1 MSFRKEK
8 KYRVTKFES
17 EKLFKVLSK
26 NGMKLLHKPR
36 VINSVYF
43 DNNSY
48 DMFYNSEEGVVPRKK
63 IRIRWYNNKINFSL
77 EKKTS
82 SVEGRFKSSNKYDI
96 LKSITQIENHNM
108 IDNNYGYIY
117 PSLKVSYSRTY
128 YTFNNMRVTVDKN
141 INYRNLRSDSFI
153 LHEDP
158 ENVIEIK
165 VQEEFSDDIIEKFMP
180 YSTSRFSKYSRGLL
194 LSQQQV
200 SKN

>member
-1 MSFRKEK
+1 VSFRKEK

-117 PSLKVSYSRTY
+117 PSLKVSYLRTY
-128 YTFNNMRVTVDKN
+128 YTFNKMRVTLDKN
-141 INYRNLRSDSFI
+141 INYRNLRNDSFT
-153 LHEDP
+153 LYEDP

-194 LSQQQV
+194 LSQHQI

>member
-8 KYRVTKFES
+8 KYRVTKFELQ
-17 EKLFKVLSK
+17 KLFKVLSN

-36 VINSVYF
+36 VINSIYF

-63 IRIRWYNNKINFSL
+63 IRIRWYNNKISFTL

-82 SVEGRFKSSNKYDI
+82 SIEGRFKSSNKFNI
-96 LKSITQIENHNM
+96 MKSITLIENHNM
-108 IDNNYGYIY
+108 IDNVYGNIY
-117 PSLKVSYSRTY
+117 PSLRVSYVRSY
-128 YTFNNMRVTVDKN
+128 YTFNNMRITFDKN
-141 INYRNLRSDSFI
+141 INYRNLRNDSFI

-180 YSTSRFSKYSRGLL
+180 YCTSRFSKYCRGLL
-194 LSQQQV
+194 LSQQQI

>member
-17 EKLFKVLSK
+17 LKLFQVLSNK
-26 NGMKLLHKPR
+26 GMKLLYKPR
-36 VINSVYF
+36 VINSIYF
-43 DNNSY
+43 DNNSF

-63 IRIRWYNNKINFSL
+63 IRIRWYNNNVDFTL

-82 SVEGRFKSSNKYDI
+82 SVEGRYKTSVKFDI
-96 LKSITQIENHNM
+96 LKSITQIEKHKM
-108 IDNNYGYIY
+108 FDNVYGYIH
-117 PSLKVSYSRTY
+117 PSLKVSYLRTY
-128 YTFNNMRVTVDKN
+128 YIFNKMRVTFDKN
-141 INYRNLRSDSFI
+141 INYTNLRNDTFL

-165 VQEEFSDDIIEKFMP
+165 VPDNFGDDIIEKFMP

-194 LSQQQV
+194 LSQQQI

>member
-17 EKLFKVLSK
+17 QKLFKVLSLD
-26 NGMKLLHKPR
+26 GMKLLHKPR
-36 VINSVYF
+36 VINSIYF
-43 DNNSY
+43 DNYSY

-63 IRIRWYNNKINFSL
+63 IRIRWYNNNVNFIL

-82 SVEGRFKSSNKYDI
+82 SVEGRFKLSNKLYI
-96 LKSITQIENHNM
+96 LKSINQIENHNM
-108 IDNNYGYIY
+108 IDKNYGYIY
-117 PSLKVSYSRTY
+117 PSLKVSYERAY
-128 YTFNNMRVTVDKN
+128 YTFRDMRVTFDKN
-141 INYRNLRSDSFI
+141 INYINLRNAPSI
-153 LHEDP
+153 LHQDP

-165 VQEEFSDDIIEKFMP
+165 VQEEFSDDVIEKFMP

-194 LSQQQV
+194 LYQQQI

>member
-1 MSFRKEK
+1 MSFRKEI
-8 KYRVTKFES
+8 KYKVTKFES
-17 EKLFKVLSK
+17 QKLFKVLSK

-36 VINSVYF
+36 VINSIYF
-43 DNNSY
+43 DNNTY

-63 IRIRWYNNKINFSL
+63 IRIRWYNNKINFTL

-82 SVEGRFKSSNKYDI
+82 SIEGRFKSSNKCDI

-117 PSLKVSYSRTY
+117 PSLKVSYLRTY
-128 YTFNNMRVTVDKN
+128 YNFNNMRVTLDKN

-158 ENVIEIK
+158 ENVIEVK
-165 VQEEFSDDIIEKFMP
+165 VQKEFSDDIIQKFMP

-194 LSQQQV
+194 LSQQQI

>member
-1 MSFRKEK
+1 MSFRKEI
-8 KYRVTKFES
+8 KYKVTKFES
-17 EKLFKVLSK
+17 QKLFKVLSK

-36 VINSVYF
+36 VINSIYF
-43 DNNSY
+43 DNNTY

-63 IRIRWYNNKINFSL
+63 IRIRWYNNKINFTL

-82 SVEGRFKSSNKYDI
+82 SIEGRFKSSNKCDI

-117 PSLKVSYSRTY
+117 PSLKVSYLRTY
-128 YTFNNMRVTVDKN
+128 YNFNNMRVTLDKN

-180 YSTSRFSKYSRGLL
+180 YSTSRFSNYSRGLL

>member
-1 MSFRKEK
+1 VSFRKEK

>member
-8 KYRVTKFES
+8 KYRVTKFELQ
-17 EKLFKVLSK
+17 KLFKVLSN

-36 VINSVYF
+36 VINSIYF

-63 IRIRWYNNKINFSL
+63 IRIRWYNNKISFTL

-82 SVEGRFKSSNKYDI
+82 SIEGRFKSSNKFNI
-96 LKSITQIENHNM
+96 MKSIALIENHTM
-108 IDNNYGYIY
+108 IDNVYGNIY
-117 PSLKVSYSRTY
+117 PSLRVSYVRSY
-128 YTFNNMRVTVDKN
+128 YIFNNMRITFDKN
-141 INYRNLRSDSFI
+141 INYRNLRNDSFI

-165 VQEEFSDDIIEKFMP
+165 VQEEF
-180 YSTSRFSKYSRGLL
+180 RR
-194 LSQQQV
+194 
-200 SKN
+200 

>member
-1 MSFRKEK
+1 VSFRKEK
-8 KYRVTKFES
+8 KYKVTKFES
-17 EKLFKVLSK
+17 QKLFKVLSK

-36 VINSVYF
+36 IINSIYF

-63 IRIRWYNNKINFSL
+63 IRIRWYNNKINFTL

-82 SVEGRFKSSNKYDI
+82 SVEGRFKSFNKCDM

>member
-8 KYRVTKFES
+8 KYKVTKFES
-17 EKLFKVLSK
+17 QKLFKVLSK

-36 VINSVYF
+36 IINSIYF

-117 PSLKVSYSRTY
+117 PSLKVSYLRTY
-128 YTFNNMRVTVDKN
+128 YTFNKMRVTLDKN
-141 INYRNLRSDSFI
+141 INYRNLRNDSFT
-153 LHEDP
+153 LYEDP

>member
-1 MSFRKEK
+1 VSFRKEI
-8 KYRVTKFES
+8 KYKVTKFES
-17 EKLFKVLSK
+17 QKLFKVLSK

-36 VINSVYF
+36 VINSIYF
-43 DNNSY
+43 DNNTY

-63 IRIRWYNNKINFSL
+63 IRIRWYNNKINFTL

-82 SVEGRFKSSNKYDI
+82 SIEGRFKSSNKCDI

-117 PSLKVSYSRTY
+117 PSLKVSYLRTY
-128 YTFNNMRVTVDKN
+128 YNFNNMRVTLDKN

-158 ENVIEIK
+158 ENVIEVK
-165 VQEEFSDDIIEKFMP
+165 VQKEFSDDIIQKFMP

-194 LSQQQV
+194 LSQQQI